1 LAGISYRQQPE
12 TYIQLEAREELSPNI
27 KDFRSRLVNWKPNL
41 AEYHLSKDDR
51 ILELSYIKIKE
62 LIDDL
67 ETKEAWRREVMDVR
81 QWLRFVAREV
91 KKEDKTTYR
100 SYTGTEKLSGG
111 EQAQLTY
118 TILGSAIAY
127 QFGITNDGLSRRS
140 FRFICVDEAFSRQDE
155 EKARYLMNL
164 CKQLNLQIMV
174 VSPDKT
180 EEFRIVE
187 PFVARIHYVQR
198 RQNRDSLLYDMPI
211 KQLKESMGAIDN

>member
-1 LAGISYRQQPE
+1 LDAKE
-12 TYIQLEAREELSPNI
+12 DFTPNI
-27 KDFRSRLVNWKPNL
+27 KDFRQRLIGWKPNL
-41 AEYHLSKDDR
+41 AEYHRTKDDS
-51 ILELSYIKIKE
+51 ILEASYLKIKE
-62 LIDDL
+62 LIEDL
-67 ETKEAWRREVMDVR
+67 DTKEAWRKEVMDVR
-81 QWLRFVAREV
+81 RWLRFVAREV
-91 KKEDKTTYR
+91 RAEDKSTYR

-127 QFGITNDGLSRRS
+127 QFGITADGLSQRS

-187 PFVARIHYVQR
+187 PFIARVHYVQR
-198 RQNRDSLLYDMPI
+198 RGNRDSVLYDMPI
-211 KQLKESMGAIDN
+211 KQLKELLEGSRKRVVA

>member
-1 LAGISYRQQPE
+1 
-12 TYIQLEAREELSPNI
+12 
-27 KDFRSRLVNWKPNL
+27 
-41 AEYHLSKDDR
+41 
-51 ILELSYIKIKE
+51 
-62 LIDDL
+62 
-67 ETKEAWRREVMDVR
+67 MDVR

-211 KQLKESMGAIDN
+211 KQLKESMGTMDN